1 MAKLHKWSDGSY
13 VGLDRSKV
21 KTKDEWKYKL
31 ALKFYEAKLKV
42 PLGYT
47 FALLTPLTLTIVL
60 TFVTAS
66 IFLIAPAAA
75 LAIGLTVISNKWAK
89 PESTAN
95 LQEQVRQ
102 TKQAINLIEN
112 IKSKRQ
118 HVEENMEKERR
129 EAEKRQK
136 IKQIFDSLESKKS
149 KINVARHSKKPIDK
163 TPTYDNSKDNGIEL

>member
-1 MAKLHKWSDGSY
+1 KKPTSGHG
-13 VGLDRSKV
+13 
-21 KTKDEWKYKL
+21 
-31 ALKFYEAKLKV
+31 